1 MNETFKDLE
10 RKASLPKLKENFIN
24 LLKSTNR
31 PGIDELIK
39 YIESTDFFT
48 APASTKFHS
57 NFEGGLLIHSTNVYN
72 RLKYRLENDDLY
84 KELKYPEDTIILT
97 ALLHDLCKADIYK
110 IEYRKQKIN
119 DVWVDMP
126 IYVMDDSFPLGHGE
140 KSVFL
145 IEKYIDLS
153 NEEALAIRYHM
164 GAFMDGEANNA
175 SKAFNL
181 SPLALALHIA
191 DSEATSILEK
201 EDE

>member
-48 APASTKFHS
+48 APASTRFHS

-84 KELKYPEDTIILT
+84 KELNYSEDTIILT

-110 IEYRKQKIN
+110 IEYRKQKVN

-153 NEEALAIRYHM
+153 DEEALAIRYHM